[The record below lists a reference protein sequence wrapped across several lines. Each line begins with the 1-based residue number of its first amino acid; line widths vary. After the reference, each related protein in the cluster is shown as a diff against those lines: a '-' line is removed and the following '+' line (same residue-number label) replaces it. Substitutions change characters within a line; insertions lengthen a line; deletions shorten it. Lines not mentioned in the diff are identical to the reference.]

1 MSLTHDLAHLAAQNR
16 SALPEDLR
24 TVMEQARLNLTRS
37 GAFDRS
43 LQPGNP
49 IPSFVLPNAIGKLVD
64 IQSLLNKGAV
74 VISFY
79 RGRWCPYCSLELLA
93 LQQALPEIQA
103 CGASL
108 VAISPQT
115 PDHSLETAEAHT
127 LKFEVLSD
135 VGNQVARKFG
145 LVFSVPESVRPIYEK
160 FGIDLQAANG
170 TETFELPLPA
180 TYIVKASGTIAH
192 AFVNSDYTQ
201 RLDPKDIV
209 KVLKRLQ
216 SRPLSLRFKGGEK
229 PALQAYCSPSSSTIT

>member
-1 MSLTHDLAHLAAQNR
+1 MGVS
-16 SALPEDLR
+16 
-24 TVMEQARLNLTRS
+24 
-37 GAFDRS
+37 
-43 LQPGNP
+43 
-49 IPSFVLPNAIGKLVD
+49 
-64 IQSLLNKGAV
+64 
-74 VISFY
+74 
-79 RGRWCPYCSLELLA
+79 GRWCPYCSLELLA

-108 VAISPQT
+108 VTISPQT

-135 VGNQVARKFG
+135 AGNQVARKFG
-145 LVFSVPESVRPIYEK
+145 LVFAVPESIRPIYEK
-160 FGIDLQAANG
+160 FSIDLQAANG

-180 TYIVKASGTIAH
+180 TYIVKANGTIVH

-216 SRPLSLRFKGGEK
+216 SKSLSLRFKGGEK
-229 PALQAYCSPSSSTIT
+229 PVRSYCSPSSSTIT